1 MKACKSKFT
10 LLFTALLFLSWQTI
24 FAQGPIKGK
33 VTDSNNTPLAGVNIL
48 IKGTSKGTVSDAVGS
63 YSINVPKGGVLIF
76 RSLGFATQEVAVGDR
91 AVVDVALEATVE
103 NLQEVVVTALGV
115 QKDKKALGYAV
126 TELKGGEFTQ
136 ARELNLGNALSGKIA
151 GVNATSTATGPGG
164 SSRVII
170 RGNGSLGGNNQ
181 PLYVI
186 NGVPMD
192 NTNVNSAGMWGGFD
206 TGDGLNSI
214 NPDDIESVTVLKGGA
229 SAALY
234 GFRAGSGVILI
245 TTKSGKGQKG
255 LGVDFNSTFTAETP
269 LNLTDYQYLYGS
281 GTRGAK
287 PTTKDEAIAAG
298 RFSWGAKLDGSSVIQ
313 PDGVSRAYVAQ
324 KDNIKNFYNV
334 GSTFSNTLAISGGNQ
349 DLNFRFSMSNADSK
363 SVVPNSTFSRKSF
376 NLATNGTLAKKL
388 TFQSV
393 VQYNVE
399 NGENRS
405 FLSDTPKNPNVAAQ
419 LLATSIDI
427 RTLAPGVDSRGYESL
442 WNDNVYAQNPYFA
455 TNYVRNTDDR
465 NRFMGSF
472 NLRYNLTD
480 NLYAKAR
487 LGTDYNQLKFWQIEP
502 TGIAYN
508 TRGSLS
514 QSERKITETNAELI
528 IGYTKEIG
536 DYSVN
541 AFVGGNQM
549 SKVSE
554 GTGISGGQFNVPFNY
569 FPSNLIQSNW
579 NYDYQKFAV
588 NSVYGSADLSYKNML
603 FLTLTGRQDW
613 FSTLDPKNNNIFYPA
628 VSTGFVFSDALASRP
643 NWLTYGK
650 VRASYATVGG
660 GYPGAYALN
669 LPYTLQSN
677 SYMGY
682 PLMNIGTSTIPN
694 SQLKPNTTTTT
705 ELGFDLKTLD
715 NRLGLDLTLY
725 NRVTENDA
733 VRASVSS
740 SSGYSDV
747 LLNVGR
753 VENKGIE
760 VLLTGTPVK
769 TSNLKWDVS
778 YNFAYND
785 NKVIKI
791 ADGLTN
797 LSMDESRTRNAYIYH
812 FEGQAFGMIAGYR
825 AKKDANGNTVYN
837 KDTGLPIQ
845 GEFTSLGRGVP
856 PVTMGLTNTFSYKNF
871 NLSFLIDAKFGAS
884 LYSATNAFA
893 TRFGLTQ
900 RTVANNVR
908 ESGVTV
914 TGVDQNGAP
923 FTKTISAQDYF
934 TGISTTITDEFVYNA
949 NFAKLRQLT
958 FGYNVP
964 KSFLAKTPIQSLSIN
979 FVARNLLMIFN
990 NVPNIDP
997 ESTYNNGNAQGLEMF
1012 GVPTTRSFGL
1022 NLSAKF

>member
-1 MKACKSKFT
+1 MKACRSKFT
-10 LLFTALLFLSWQTI
+10 FLFTALLFLSWQSI
-24 FAQGPIKGK
+24 FAQTPVKGK
-33 VTDSNNTPLAGVNIL
+33 VVDSNQSALAGVNIL
-48 IKGTSKGTVSDAVGS
+48 LKGTTKGTVTDASGN
-63 YSINVPKGGVLIF
+63 YTINVPKGGVLVF
-76 RSLGFATQEVAVGDR
+76 RSLGFSSKDVEVGDR
-91 AVVDVALEATVE
+91 TVIDVVLEATTQ
-103 NLQEVVVTALGV
+103 NLDEVVVTALGV

-186 NGVPMD
+186 NGVPID

-245 TTKSGKGQKG
+245 TTKSGKSQKG
-255 LGVDFNSTFTAETP
+255 IGVDFNSTYTAEMP
-269 LNLTDYQYLYGS
+269 LKLSDYQYQYGA

-287 PTTKDEAIAAG
+287 PTTADEAIAAG
-298 RFSWGAKLDGSSVIQ
+298 RLSWGAKLDGSSVIQ
-313 PDGVSRAYVAQ
+313 ADGVSRPYVAQ

-334 GSTFSNTLAISGGNQ
+334 GSTFSNTLAVSGGNK
-349 DLNFRFSMSNADSK
+349 DVNFRFSMSNADSK

-376 NLATNGTLAKKL
+376 NLNTNANLSSKVV
-388 TFQSV
+388 FESV
-393 VQYNVE
+393 MQYNVE
-399 NGENRS
+399 KGENRS

-427 RTLAPGVDSRGYESL
+427 RTLAPGVDSRGYEAL

-455 TNYVRNTDDR
+455 TTKVKNTDDR

-472 NLRYNLTD
+472 SLRYNFDD
-480 NLYAKAR
+480 NLYVRGR
-487 LGTDYNQLKFWQIEP
+487 LGTDYNQLKYWQIEP
-502 TGIAYN
+502 TGIAYS

-514 QSERKITETNAELI
+514 QSERKIIETNAEVLV
-528 IGYTKEIG
+528 GYKKEFG
-536 DYSVN
+536 DLSLN
-541 AFVGGNQM
+541 AFVGGNKM
-549 SKVSE
+549 LRTNE
-554 GTGISGGQFNVPFNY
+554 ATGISGSQFNVPFNY
-569 FPSNLIQSNW
+569 FPSNLISSNW
-579 NYDYQKFAV
+579 NYEYRKRAV
-588 NSVYGSADLSYKNML
+588 NSVYGSADLSYKNIL
-603 FLTLTGRQDW
+603 FLTLTGREDW
-613 FSTLDPKNNNIFYPA
+613 FSTLAPSNNNIFYPG
-628 VSTGFVFSDALASRP
+628 VSTGFIFSDALSERP
-643 NWLTYGK
+643 SWLSYGK
-650 VRASYATVGG
+650 VRASWATVGG
-660 GYPGAYALN
+660 GYPDEYALN

-677 SYMGY
+677 PYFSY
-682 PLMNIGTSTIPN
+682 PLMNIGTNTIPN
-694 SQLKPNTTTTT
+694 STLKPNSTTTS
-705 ELGFDLKTLD
+705 ELGIELKTLD
-715 NRLGLDLTLY
+715 NRLGIDLTFY
-725 NRVTENDA
+725 NRTTTNDA
-733 VRASVSS
+733 VKASVSS
-740 SSGYSDV
+740 ASGYQDV

-753 VENKGIE
+753 VENKGVE

-769 TSNLKWDVS
+769 TSSFKWDVS

-785 NKVIKI
+785 NTVVKI
-791 ADGLTN
+791 ADGLKT

-812 FEGQAFGMIAGYR
+812 FEGQPFGMIAGYR
-825 AKKDANGNTVYN
+825 AKRDANGNVVYN

-845 GEFTSLGRGVP
+845 GEFTQLGKGVP
-856 PVTMGLTNTFSYKNF
+856 PVTMGLTNSFSYKNF
-871 NLSFLIDAKFGAS
+871 NMSFLIDAKFGAS

-893 TRFGLTQ
+893 TRYGLTQ
-900 RTVANNVR
+900 RTVENNIR
-908 ESGVTV
+908 ETGVTV
-914 TGVDQNGAP
+914 KGVDQNGEA

-958 FGYNVP
+958 FGYTFP
-964 KSFLAKTPIQSLSIN
+964 KSVLGKTPIQSLSIS
-979 FVARNLLMIFN
+979 FVARNLLMLFN

-1022 NLSAKF
+1022 NLMAKF